1 MKGLATFG
9 GRLASGPLD
18 STAMTTRRIA
28 LGGRV
33 QGVGYRPFV
42 FRLAQRCA
50 VSGWVRNG
58 LGTVE
63 ILASGTEP
71 DLDRFASSLFTEAP
85 PAAQPVLIGS
95 MPAEPDGTSGF
106 VIRES
111 AALPGARHCFP
122 PDLAPC
128 PDCLKELSA
137 PRNRRR
143 GYPFI
148 NCTQCGPRY
157 SLIRALPYDR
167 ANTAMTMFAMCSAC
181 SAEYLNPLDRRF
193 HAEPIACP
201 ECGPTCLFVDGQ
213 NPAKM
218 GSAAVDATIAA
229 LRNGKIV
236 AVKGVGGYH
245 LFCDAANE
253 AAVVTL
259 RHRKLRPHKPFA
271 LLFPE
276 NQAILERCAIADFA
290 AVEQL
295 RSTARPIVL
304 LDRRADAPLAPS
316 VAPGVG
322 TVGAM
327 LADSPLHHL
336 IAENFSRPL
345 VATSANRSGE
355 PMLTTPEAAVTNL
368 AGIADAFLHHNRP
381 IERPVDDSV
390 VRIVSGLPRAIRA
403 GRGMCPLERDL
414 PFRLAEPVLALGG
427 HMKSTVALAFENRVI
442 ISPHLGD
449 LDNAHALA
457 SFVRMIGDLQ
467 SLYDTPARRL
477 LVDAHSGYASTAWA
491 KRQGLEIVPIWH
503 HHAHASAVAGEGGQ
517 FAVPMLV
524 FTWDG
529 VGLGP
534 DGTLWGGE
542 ALLGMPGQ
550 WHRVARFRQ
559 FRLQGGDAVGRELW
573 RSAAA
578 LCWEERITPPLAVV
592 PPANEELAR
601 LAWQKNVNC
610 HVSSAAGRLFDAAS
624 TLLGLCYSASFEG
637 QGPALLEAL
646 AGRTERLEAFRS
658 LPLYETSDG
667 LLEANWGTLLPM
679 LLDPS
684 LAPSNRAARF
694 HGTLAATAIEIVKVV
709 GARHKFSTVGLGG
722 GVFQNRLLS
731 ETLIGSLNQ
740 LGYETFLGKMI
751 SCNDAGLS
759 FGQIVEF
766 GGQS

>member
-1 MKGLATFG
+1 
-9 GRLASGPLD
+9 
-18 STAMTTRRIA
+18 MTTRRIA

-63 ILASGTEP
+63 ILASGTES
-71 DLDRFASSLFTEAP
+71 DLDRFASGLIIEAP

-95 MPAEPDGTSGF
+95 IPAEPDGTSGF
-106 VIRES
+106 AIRES

-128 PDCLKELSA
+128 PDCVKEMSVSQ
-137 PRNRRR
+137 NRRG

-181 SAEYLNPLDRRF
+181 SAEYSNPLDRRF

-201 ECGPTCLFVDGQ
+201 ECGPTCLFVDGEY
-213 NPAKM
+213 PAKM
-218 GSAAVDATIAA
+218 GSAALDATIAA
-229 LRNGKIV
+229 LRSGKIV

-245 LFCDAANE
+245 LFCDAAND
-253 AAVVTL
+253 AVVVTL
-259 RHRKLRPHKPFA
+259 RQRKLRPDKPFA

-276 NQAILERCAIADFA
+276 NQSILDGCAIADRA

-295 RSTARPIVL
+295 RSAARPIVL
-304 LDRRADAPLAPS
+304 LDRRVDAPLAPS
-316 VAPGVG
+316 IAPGLG
-322 TVGAM
+322 TVGVM

-355 PMLTTPEAAVTNL
+355 PMLTVPETAVTKL

-390 VRIVSGLPRAIRA
+390 VRIVSGLPRVIRA

-427 HMKSTVALAFENRVI
+427 HMKSTISLAFENRVV

-449 LDNAHALA
+449 LDSPHALA
-457 SFVRMIGDLQ
+457 GFVHMVADLQ
-467 SLYDTPARRL
+467 SLYDTRARRL

-491 KRQGLEIVPIWH
+491 RGQGLEIVPIWH

-517 FAVPMLV
+517 FTTPMLA

-529 VGLGP
+529 VGFGP

-550 WHRVARFRQ
+550 WHRVARFRR
-559 FRLQGGDAVGRELW
+559 FRLQGGDAVGREPW

-578 LCWEERITPPLAVV
+578 LCWEEGMTPPLALV
-592 PPANEELAR
+592 PTASEELAQ

-610 HVSSAAGRLFDAAS
+610 HVSSAVGRLFDAAS
-624 TLLGLCYSASFEG
+624 ALLNLCCSASFEG

-646 AGRTERLEAFRS
+646 AGRAEDVEASLS

-679 LLDPS
+679 LLDSS
-684 LAPSNRAARF
+684 LPAPNRAARF
-694 HGTLAATAIEIVKVV
+694 HGTLAATAIEIVKAV

-722 GVFQNRLLS
+722 GVFQNRLLA
-731 ETLIGSLNQ
+731 EALIRSLEQ
-740 LGYETFLGKMI
+740 LGYETLFGKMI
-751 SCNDAGLS
+751 PCNDAGLS
-759 FGQIVEF
+759 FGQIIDF